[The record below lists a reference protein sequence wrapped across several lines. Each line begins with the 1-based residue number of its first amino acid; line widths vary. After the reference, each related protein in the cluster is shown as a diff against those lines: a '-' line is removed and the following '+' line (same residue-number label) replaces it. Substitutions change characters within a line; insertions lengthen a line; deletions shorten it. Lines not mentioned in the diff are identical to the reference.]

1 MAGCGIS
8 TLIGARALGPWL
20 AMALLCGPARAQTT
34 PEVFVTATPDAPAR
48 PAESRL
54 PAAGAPQPASVKPL
68 ASRPTPTVTSVVDLK
83 APAPGGPPMA
93 QIASLGSVAEASQ
106 ALSRLGDLLVAPLK
120 PEIQPAVSGEK
131 IYYRALVAGFATR
144 ADAAAF
150 CASWK
155 RRGGACFVR

>member
-20 AMALLCGPARAQTT
+20 AIATLLCGPARAQPA
-34 PEVFVTATPDAPAR
+34 PEVLVTATPDAPAG

-54 PAAGAPQPASVKPL
+54 PAAAAPQPASVKPL

-83 APAPGGPPMA
+83 APGGPPKA

-106 ALSRLGDLLVAPLK
+106 ALSRVGDLLVAPLM

-150 CASWK
+150 CAAWK